1 MAHLTLRRALAVPW
15 LDALFAAHA
24 ERQYVRSRLFSTVVD
39 LLASVTFGFRP
50 SIHAAVK
57 AAGATLPVSLTALYD
72 KINRTEPALVRAM
85 VREGA
90 QRLAGVLAALTP
102 GGQGGG
108 QRVRGPHRRRQSLAG
123 DGEAAPGVARPGAA
137 LPGHTLVVYAPQ
149 PGLAVD
155 IVPCEDAH
163 AQERSLTDA
172 LVALAAPG
180 QLWVADRNFST
191 TRLSEGFADQGAV
204 FIVRTHRRS
213 PTVVAAGASR
223 RAGRTATGTV
233 DEQSVTITSGDGR
246 TLSLRQVRVHWDA
259 PTQDGDTT
267 LVLLMNV
274 PATRLTARAIAAHYR
289 GRWTIEGMCGE
300 LEAALA
306 GELRTLG
313 QPMAA
318 LFAFG
323 LAVLGFNVLQVV
335 RRAVEATHTVNGD
348 VPAVSSY
355 HVAVEIRATYQGFAI
370 ATDGTDWA
378 RWDALSDGRFA
389 TALRKIAAGLDI
401 ATVRKSRRA
410 PKSPAPKGYVARS
423 IAQRHHSDEQVADA
437 VEKVGAEGV
446 VSVEEAKATETT
458 ANPATMM
465 SARTHSMVPFLRRRR
480 GRVPAG
486 SRARR

>member
-1 MAHLTLRRALAVPW
+1 MGWDAVVERFLKRSPLTVMAHLTLRRALAAPW
-15 LDALFAAHA
+15 LDALFGQHA
-24 ERQYVRSRLFSTVVD
+24 ERQYVRSLLFSTVVD

-102 GGQGGG
+102 PPPAGGG
-108 QRVRGPHRRRQSLAG
+108 GYAVRIV
-123 DGEAAPGVARPGAA
+123 DGNHLPATEKRLKALRGLRGAA
-137 LPGHTLVVYAPQ
+137 LPGHTLVVYDPQ
-149 PGLAVD
+149 LGLAVD

-163 AQERSLTDA
+163 AQERSLTEA
-172 LVALAAPG
+172 LLAIATRG

-191 TRLSEGFADQGAV
+191 TRLFEGFANHGAV
-204 FIVRTHRRS
+204 FIVRKHGRS
-213 PTVVAAGASR
+213 PTVVEHGQPR

-233 DEQSVTITSGDGR
+233 DEQRVTITRRDGG
-246 TLSLRQVRVHWDA
+246 TLSLRQIRVHLAA
-259 PTQDGDTT
+259 PTQDGDTM
-267 LVLLMNV
+267 LVLLTNV
-274 PATRLTARAIAAHYR
+274 PASRMTARAIAEQYR
-289 GRWTIEGMCGE
+289 GRWTIEGMFGE

-313 QPMAA
+313 QPKAA

-323 LAVLGFNVLQVV
+323 LAVLAFNMLQVV
-335 RRAVEATHTVNGD
+335 RRAVEAAHTVAGE

-370 ATDGTDWA
+370 ATDDTDWTP
-378 RWDALSDGRFA
+378 WDALSDRRFA
-389 TALRKIAAGLDI
+389 AVLRTIAAGLDI

-410 PKSPAPKGYVARS
+410 PKKPAPKGYVPRS
-423 IAQRHHSDEQVADA
+423 VAQRHHS
-437 VEKVGAEGV
+437 
-446 VSVEEAKATETT
+446 T
-458 ANPATMM
+458 ARLMAA
-465 SARTHSMVPFLRRRR
+465 ARIKKTP
-480 GRVPAG
+480 
-486 SRARR
+486 

>member
-1 MAHLTLRRALAVPW
+1 MGWDAVVERFLKRSPLTVMAHLTLRRALAAPW
-15 LDALFAAHA
+15 LDALFAEHA
-24 ERQYVRSRLFSTVVD
+24 ERQYVRSLLFSTVVD

-85 VREGA
+85 VRDGA
-90 QRLAGVLAALTP
+90 QRLAGVLAALTA
-102 GGQGGG
+102 GARDGGG
-108 QRVRGPHRRRQSLAG
+108 RYAVRIV
-123 DGEAAPGVARPGAA
+123 DGNHLPATEKRLKALRGLRGAA
-137 LPGHTLVVYAPQ
+137 LPGHTLVVYDPQ
-149 PGLAVD
+149 LGLAVD

-163 AQERSLTDA
+163 AQERSLTEA
-172 LVALAAPG
+172 LVALAARG

-191 TRLSEGFADQGAV
+191 TRLFEGLADRGAV
-204 FIVRTHRRS
+204 FIVRQHGRS
-213 PTVVAAGASR
+213 PTVVAASGTSR

-233 DEQSVTITSGDGR
+233 DEQAVTITRSDGR
-246 TLSLRQVRVHWDA
+246 PLSLRQVRVHLDA

-267 LVLLMNV
+267 LVLLTNV

-289 GRWTIEGMCGE
+289 GRWTIEGMFGE

-313 QPMAA
+313 QPKAA

-323 LAVLGFNVLQVV
+323 LAVLAFNVLQVV
-335 RRAVEATHTVNGD
+335 RRAVETTHTVAAD

-370 ATDGTDWA
+370 ATDDTDWA
-378 RWDALSDGRFA
+378 PWDALSDLRFA
-389 TALRKIAAGLDI
+389 AVLRKIAAGLNI

-423 IAQRHHSDEQVADA
+423 VAQRHHSTARLMA
-437 VEKVGAEGV
+437 AAR
-446 VSVEEAKATETT
+446 AKKT
-458 ANPATMM
+458 P
-465 SARTHSMVPFLRRRR
+465 
-480 GRVPAG
+480 
-486 SRARR
+486 

>member
-1 MAHLTLRRALAVPW
+1 MGWDAVVERFLKRSPLTVMTHLTLRRALAAPW
-15 LDALFAAHA
+15 LDALFAQHA
-24 ERQYVRSRLFSTVVD
+24 ERQYVRSLLFSTVVD

-85 VREGA
+85 VRDGA
-90 QRLAGVLAALTP
+90 QRLAGVLAALTA
-102 GGQGGG
+102 GAGGG
-108 QRVRGPHRRRQSLAG
+108 GGGYTVRIV
-123 DGEAAPGVARPGAA
+123 DGNHLPATEKRLKALRGLRGAA
-137 LPGHTLVVYAPQ
+137 LPGHTLVVYDPQ
-149 PGLAVD
+149 LGLAVD

-163 AQERSLTDA
+163 TQERALTEA
-172 LVALAAPG
+172 LLAMAVPG

-191 TRLSEGFADQGAV
+191 TRLFEGFADQGAV
-204 FIVRTHRRS
+204 FIVRKHGRS
-213 PTVVAAGASR
+213 PTVVESGTPR

-233 DEQSVTITSGDGR
+233 DEQPVTITRSDGR
-246 TLSLRQVRVHWDA
+246 TLPLRQVRVHLDA

-267 LVLLMNV
+267 LVLLTNV
-274 PATRLTARAIAAHYR
+274 PAPRLTARAIAEHYR
-289 GRWTIEGMCGE
+289 GRWTIEGMFGE

-313 QPMAA
+313 QPKAA

-323 LAVLGFNVLQVV
+323 LAVLAFNVLQVI
-335 RRAVEATHTVNGD
+335 RRAVEATHTVDGD

-370 ATDGTDWA
+370 ATDDTDWA
-378 RWDALSDGRFA
+378 PWDALSDVRFA
-389 TALRKIAAGLDI
+389 AVLRKIATGLNI

-423 IAQRHHSDEQVADA
+423 VAQRHHS
-437 VEKVGAEGV
+437 
-446 VSVEEAKATETT
+446 T
-458 ANPATMM
+458 ARLMAA
-465 SARTHSMVPFLRRRR
+465 ARTKKAP
-480 GRVPAG
+480 
-486 SRARR
+486 